1 LQVESPIDPS
11 SLTRRRERIDEEGA
25 EAMLMDTIKAG
36 RKRGL
41 LKAGSTDREI
51 VDTTV
56 MPKAVAHPTNSRL
69 LKKWRQRLVSGPRTT
84 A

>member
-1 LQVESPIDPS
+1 
-11 SLTRRRERIDEEGA
+11 
-25 EAMLMDTIKAG
+25 MDTIKAG